1 MITKMQH
8 QILKMYNK
16 VCAMDTQVNFKI
28 LINSEAYGNVC
39 SLVVVIWNYVY
50 LSIAIH
56 QRKLRT

>member
-1 MITKMQH
+1 MIAKMQH
-8 QILKMYNK
+8 QILKMYTK

-28 LINSEAYGNVC
+28 LINSEAYGNVR